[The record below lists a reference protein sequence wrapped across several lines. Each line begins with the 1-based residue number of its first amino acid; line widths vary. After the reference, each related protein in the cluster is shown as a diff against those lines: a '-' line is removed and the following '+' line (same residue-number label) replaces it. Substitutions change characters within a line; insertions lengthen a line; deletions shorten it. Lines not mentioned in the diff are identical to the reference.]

1 MAATNSS
8 KPDTRALILR
18 AALDWVDEAG
28 LTRISMGALAKR
40 ARLARATLYQH
51 FTGKEALV
59 EAVVSS
65 ELEKFYRRIHD
76 YADAVEDNDER
87 IAAGFG
93 YAYAYLR
100 EHRALQ
106 RVLAVNPA
114 MLLPYIHGD
123 SPQIQQ
129 GRQFFLQEIRRG
141 EYRPGAD
148 VEAFAD
154 FFVRQLQSLL
164 LTPLPPVP
172 DLTDDADHRGP
183 SSANVEAGRRYARMF
198 VLPAKAQFAAE

>member
-1 MAATNSS
+1 MAAPQTR
-8 KPDTRALILR
+8 PDTRAQILR

-59 EAVVSS
+59 DAVVSS
-65 ELEKFYRRIHD
+65 ELEKFYSRIHD
-76 YADAVEDNDER
+76 YADGIEDNRER
-87 IAAGFG
+87 LAAGFA

-106 RVLAVNPA
+106 RVLAVSPGL
-114 MLLPYIHGD
+114 LLPYVHGD
-123 SPQIQQ
+123 SPQMQQ
-129 GRQFFLQEIRRG
+129 GRQFFLREIRRG
-141 EYRPGAD
+141 EYRDDAD

-154 FFVRQLQSLL
+154 FFVRQLHSLL
-164 LTPLPPVP
+164 LTPLSPVDGAADGP
-172 DLTDDADHRGP
+172 DHAGP
-183 SSANVEAGRRYARMF
+183 STANLEAGRRYARMF
-198 VLPAKAQFAAE
+198 VLPARAQFAE

>member
-1 MAATNSS
+1 MASTPTT
-8 KPDTRALILR
+8 KPDTRQQILR

-28 LTRISMGALAKR
+28 LTRMSMGALAKR

-59 EAVVSS
+59 EAVVAS
-65 ELEKFYRRIHD
+65 ELDKFYARIHD
-76 YADAVEDNDER
+76 YADAVEDNGER
-87 IAAGFG
+87 LAAGFA

-114 MLLPYIHGD
+114 LLLPYIHGD

-129 GRQFFLQEIRRG
+129 GRNFFLHEIRRG
-141 EYRPGAD
+141 EYRDGAD

-154 FFVRQLQSLL
+154 FFVRQLHSLL
-164 LTPLPPVP
+164 LTPLPPVEG
-172 DLTDDADHRGP
+172 LTDGPDHRGP
-183 SSANVEAGRRYARMF
+183 SSANIEAGRRYAETF
-198 VLPAKAQFAAE
+198 VLPARAQFVA